1 MAKGLF
7 VVDFDGTF
15 LRDDKTLAAIDRD
28 ALAGLRQMG
37 VITAIATGR
46 SLYSFQKI
54 IAELT
59 FDGIEKVLPVD
70 YVIFST
76 GASIMNFPAC
86 TILKKYSL
94 AAEEVIGMS
103 AVLDECRLDYMI
115 HRSVPD
121 TKHFIYR
128 YSSGLNSDFQ
138 TRLDLYREFGSVLT
152 SENLADFGEATQLLC
167 IVDRERGEEV
177 TEHLSTLF
185 SKYSV
190 IKATSPLDRRS
201 VWVEI
206 FASEVSKS
214 RAVGWLSERVGVP
227 QSGTGAVG
235 NDYNDE
241 DLLDWAGRGYL
252 VANGP
257 SSLQL
262 RHSVV
267 ASNNDGGVAEAV
279 YRWLRER
286 VL

>member
-1 MAKGLF
+1 MTKGLF

-15 LRDDKTLAAIDRD
+15 LRDDKTLAAVDRD
-28 ALAGLRQMG
+28 ALAGLQQMG
-37 VITAIATGR
+37 FITAIATGR

-54 IAELT
+54 MSELK
-59 FDGIEKVLPVD
+59 FDGSKKILPID

-86 TILKKYSL
+86 TILKKSSL
-94 AAEEVIGMS
+94 AAEDVISIS

-115 HRSVPD
+115 HRSVPH

-128 YSSGLNSDFQ
+128 YSSGSNSDFQ
-138 TRLDLYREFGSVLT
+138 TRLDIYSEFGSVLT
-152 SENLADFGEATQLLC
+152 SERLADFGKATQLLC

-206 FASEVSKS
+206 FAKEVSKS
-214 RAVGWLSERVGVP
+214 KAAGWLSERVGVP
-227 QSGTGAVG
+227 QSRTGAVG

-257 SSLQL
+257 VSLQS

-279 YRWLRER
+279 YRWLKER
-286 VL
+286 GL